1 MPKEYVLDINQ
12 LKYRK
17 SKAVDDREVCFYLL
31 YEVFET
37 EAFSNLAVKD
47 GKMSDFTRA
56 MFYGTITYA
65 FSIDFLVHHIAKKET
80 SEMDPMIRTI
90 IRMGVWQ
97 IAFSDKVPPFA
108 AVDTSVELARKTGC
122 GKACSYI
129 NAVLRKIA
137 SAPKEVFDMDSY
149 KPEVALSLKPE
160 IYGIFKKDMGKE
172 KALLVGKALLKSPM
186 LCIRVNT
193 LLTTKLELIDSLTSE
208 GIRCKES
215 SFIPETIIIETSGVL
230 LSETKAFKDGWF
242 FVQNEAASLVGL
254 LAAPKEGDKVLDCCA
269 APGGKS
275 THMAEIS
282 KDKAEI
288 LALDINES
296 RLKLID
302 ENAKRL
308 HISSVKSMKADSTAL
323 NFELKLNGI
332 KEESFDVVLTD
343 VPCSG
348 LGIMG
353 RKPDI
358 RQSISF
364 DRISELLPT
373 QERILKQAS
382 SFVKV
387 GGRLIYSTCTLNK
400 AENQMQVKKFLEGN
414 DNFKP
419 VDINGLLPEKLVL
432 DEIRVNEAKEGMITL
447 YPDTDMCDGFFA
459 AVLERVK

>member
-1 MPKEYVLDINQ
+1 MPKDYVLDINQ

-17 SKAVDDREVCFYLL
+17 AKASDDREVCFYLL

-65 FSIDFLVHHIAKKET
+65 ISIDFLVHHIARKDT

-108 AVDTSVELARKTGC
+108 AVDTSVDLARKTGC

-137 SAPKEVFDMDSY
+137 SAPEEVFDMDSY

-172 KALLVGKALLKSPM
+172 KALSVGKALLKTPA
-186 LCIRVNT
+186 LCIRVNN
-193 LLTTKLELIDSLTSE
+193 LLTTKDKLISSLKDE
-208 GIRCKES
+208 GIKCINS
-215 SFIPETIIIETSGVL
+215 SFMPEIVIIETSGVHI
-230 LSETKAFKDGWF
+230 SDTKAFKEGWF
-242 FVQNEAASLVGL
+242 FVQNEAACLVGL
-254 LAAPKEGDKVLDCCA
+254 LSSPKEGDKVLDCCA

-308 HISSVKSMKADSTAL
+308 HISSIKTLKADSTAL

-358 RQSISF
+358 RQSISYE
-364 DRISELLPT
+364 RITELLPT
-373 QERILKQAS
+373 QAKILKQAA

-387 GGRLIYSTCTLNK
+387 GGRLVYSTCTLNQ
-400 AENQMQVKKFLEGN
+400 AENQMQVKKFLEEN
-414 DNFKP
+414 VDFKP
-419 VDINGLLPEKLVL
+419 IDINGLLPDRLNL
-432 DEIRVNEAKEGMITL
+432 DDLRVNEAKEGMITL